1 MQAFVLQEYRLNAP
15 VVNPSLIPILLH
27 RLDERSNNFFA
38 DVSNLVMYET
48 AAPMH
53 VYDAEKVVGNLTIRM
68 AYEGELFEALNDKT
82 YTLKSTDLVIADEVG
97 VVCLAGI
104 IGGKRTATHS
114 STTHILVEAGCFD
127 ATVIRFT
134 SARIGLRTA
143 ASMRFEKSQN
153 PLGCQQA
160 MLRFEDY
167 LIEYSASQK
176 ISQASFQCEIPTV
189 QIELT
194 HHYIESCLGTTIA
207 KESVIAILQK
217 LAFEVRES
225 DNLYTVQVPA
235 HRATKDVSI
244 PADIVEEIARMYG
257 YENIPSTPIIR
268 SNDIVQENKRISLI
282 RSLRLFLASRNLLE
296 CYNYSFSNQEDNE
309 HVGITDHTNSI
320 ALLNSTNEDH
330 THMRRHMLPWML
342 HTISD
347 NTRRAPT
354 F

>member
-1 MQAFVLQEYRLNAP
+1 MQAFVLQEYKLDTP

-53 VYDAEKVVGNLTIRM
+53 VYDAEKVVGNLSIRM
-68 AYEGELFEALNDKT
+68 AYEGETFEALNDKT
-82 YTLKSTDLVIADEVG
+82 YTLKTTDLVIADDIG

-153 PLGCQQA
+153 PLGCQRA

-167 LIEYSASQK
+167 LIEYSTSQK

-189 QIELT
+189 QIELA

-217 LAFEVRES
+217 LAFEVCES

-282 RSLRLFLASRNLLE
+282 RSLRLFLASQNLLE
-296 CYNYSFSNQEDNE
+296 CYNYSFSNQKDNE
-309 HVGITDHTNSI
+309 YVGITDHANSI
-320 ALLNSTNEDH
+320 ALINSTNEDH

-342 HTISD
+342 HTIND
-347 NTRRAPT
+347 NTRRALT

>member
-1 MQAFVLQEYRLNAP
+1 M
-15 VVNPSLIPILLH
+15 
-27 RLDERSNNFFA
+27 
-38 DVSNLVMYET
+38 
-48 AAPMH
+48 
-53 VYDAEKVVGNLTIRM
+53 
-68 AYEGELFEALNDKT
+68 
-82 YTLKSTDLVIADEVG
+82 
-97 VVCLAGI
+97 
-104 IGGKRTATHS
+104 
-114 STTHILVEAGCFD
+114 
-127 ATVIRFT
+127 
-134 SARIGLRTA
+134 
-143 ASMRFEKSQN
+143 
-153 PLGCQQA
+153 
-160 MLRFEDY
+160 
-167 LIEYSASQK
+167 
-176 ISQASFQCEIPTV
+176 
-189 QIELT
+189 
-194 HHYIESCLGTTIA
+194 
-207 KESVIAILQK
+207 
-217 LAFEVRES
+217 RES

-296 CYNYSFSNQEDNE
+296 CYNYSFSNQKDNE